1 MHTIIAAP
9 NDAPPRVQDWRGED
23 GCPEEPLVWV
33 CILAIEQ
40 LAAVLHA
47 IPPQPPVDGCGAD
60 DAIGA
65 RARRRVPTQLPIA
78 RVRPA
83 QHAV

>member
-60 DAIGA
+60 DAIGTPVEPIMLPA
-65 RARRRVPTQLPIA
+65 VP
-78 RVRPA
+78 RPLRYSTSRWT
-83 QHAV
+83 